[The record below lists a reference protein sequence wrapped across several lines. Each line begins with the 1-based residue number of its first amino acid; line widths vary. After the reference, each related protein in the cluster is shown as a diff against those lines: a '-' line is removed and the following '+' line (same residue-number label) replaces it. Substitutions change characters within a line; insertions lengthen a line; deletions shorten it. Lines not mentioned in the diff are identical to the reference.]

1 MRHSSGKAQPGARG
15 YHRRM
20 RPDAAPREAGL
31 MDADPMQ
38 VDLMIVG
45 AGLVGASLACAL
57 DGSGLRVALVEA
69 SAAAAAPPG
78 FDERKLALAAASL
91 DALAA
96 LDILPRLAVPPE
108 PIRRIHVSRTGDF

>member
-1 MRHSSGKAQPGARG
+1 MSDRG
-15 YHRRM
+15 
-20 RPDAAPREAGL
+20 PRE
-31 MDADPMQ
+31 

-69 SAAAAAPPG
+69 SAPTAPAPG

-96 LDILPRLAVPPE
+96 LGIAPRLAEPPE
-108 PIRRIHVSRTGDF
+108 PIRRICVSRTGDFGAVRLDARDYGRDAFG